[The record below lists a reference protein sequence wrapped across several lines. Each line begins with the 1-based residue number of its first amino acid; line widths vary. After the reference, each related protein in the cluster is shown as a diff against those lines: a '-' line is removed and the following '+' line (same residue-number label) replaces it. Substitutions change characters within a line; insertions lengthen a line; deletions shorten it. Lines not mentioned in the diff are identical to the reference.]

1 MDVVTGSKEGKA
13 AGGQNAQ
20 GIAVEVQ
27 VEREMGASAG
37 QPQWE

>member
-1 MDVVTGSKEGKA
+1 MDVVNGSKEGKVA
-13 AGGQNAQ
+13 DGQNAQ

-37 QPQWE
+37 QLQWE